1 MRELVCIVCPRGCTM
16 RLQEQDDVLTVSGNT
31 CKRGQQFAI
40 SEMTCPMRTICTTVR
55 TTFPDV
61 PVISVRVSAE
71 IPKDKIFDVM
81 GEIRKVRL
89 DKPMRR
95 GEAVIQDVL
104 GLGVDILVTS
114 DLLEEKIDGTASGSY
129 L

>member
-16 RLQEQDDVLTVSGNT
+16 QIEEQDGAWRVTGNT
-31 CKRGQQFAI
+31 CKRGAQFAI
-40 SEMTCPMRTICTTVR
+40 SEMTRPMRTICTTVR

-71 IPKDKIFDVM
+71 IPKDRIFDVM

-89 DKPMRR
+89 DRPVHR
-95 GEAVIQDVL
+95 GDTVIRDVL
-104 GLGVDILVTS
+104 GLGVDIIVTS
-114 DLLEEKIDGTASGSY
+114 DLLEGKIDGTTSGSD

>member
-16 RLQEQDDVLTVSGNT
+16 QIEEKDGTYNVSGNT
-31 CKRGQQFAI
+31 CKRGAQFAI
-40 SEMTCPMRTICTTVR
+40 SEMTRPMRTICTTVR
-55 TTFPDV
+55 TNFPDV

-71 IPKDKIFDVM
+71 IPKDRIFDVM
-81 GEIRKVRL
+81 EEIRKVRL
-89 DKPMRR
+89 DKPLRR
-95 GEAVIQDVL
+95 GEAVIRDVL

-114 DLLEEKIDGTASGSY
+114 DLLEGKTDGTASGSD

>member
-1 MRELVCIVCPRGCTM
+1 MQIQKQSGAFA
-16 RLQEQDDVLTVSGNT
+16 VSGNT
-31 CKRGQQFAI
+31 CKRGAQFAI
-40 SEMTCPMRTICTTVR
+40 SEMTRPMRTICTTVR

-71 IPKDKIFDVM
+71 IPKDRIFDVM
-81 GEIRKVRL
+81 EEIRKVRL
-89 DKPMRR
+89 DKPLRR
-95 GEAVIQDVL
+95 GEAVMQDVL

-114 DLLEEKIDGTASGSY
+114 DLLEEKIDGTAAGPD

>member
-16 RLQEQDDVLTVSGNT
+16 QIQEQNSTFSVSGNT
-31 CKRGQQFAI
+31 CKRGEQFAI
-40 SEMTCPMRTICTTVR
+40 SEMTRPMRTICTTVR

-71 IPKDKIFDVM
+71 IPKDRIFDVM
-81 GEIRKVRL
+81 GEIRKVRV
-89 DKPMRR
+89 DKPLCR
-95 GEAVIQDVL
+95 GEAVIRDVL
-104 GLGVDILVTS
+104 GLGADVIVTS
-114 DLLEEKIDGTASGSY
+114 DLLEEREDGTATGFD

>member
-16 RLQEQDDVLTVSGNT
+16 RIEEKDGDFTVSGNS
-31 CKRGQQFAI
+31 CKRGAAFAV
-40 SEMTCPMRTICTTVR
+40 SEMTRPMRTICSTVR

-61 PVISVRVSAE
+61 PVLSVRVSAE
-71 IPKDKIFDVM
+71 IPKDRIFDVM

-89 DKPMRR
+89 DRPVRR
-95 GEAVIQDVL
+95 GDVIISNVL
-104 GLGVDILVTS
+104 DLGMDIIATS
-114 DLLEEKIDGTASGSY
+114 DLLEGKRDGTASGSD

>member
-16 RLQEQDDVLTVSGNT
+16 QIQERDGTFSVSGNT
-31 CKRGQQFAI
+31 CKRGAQFAI
-40 SEMTCPMRTICTTVR
+40 SEMTRPMRTICTTVR

-71 IPKDKIFDVM
+71 IPKDRIFDVM
-81 GEIRKVRL
+81 GEIRKIRL
-89 DKPMRR
+89 DKPLRR
-95 GEAVIQDVL
+95 GDVVIRDVL
-104 GLGVDILVTS
+104 GLGVDIIATS
-114 DLLEEKIDGTASGSY
+114 DLLEEKRDGTASGSD